1 VIDDQFCFKQ
11 KKQSQLQQAVD
22 KSTKKSDDAEQAK
35 KSLETRQQQDSNV
48 LEQLKAIITEKE
60 AKIKSLEV
68 EVFQLRAVAVC
79 TRWWLPD
86 DCIMSLC
93 NIICM

>member
-1 VIDDQFCFKQ
+1 MIDDQFCFQQ

-48 LEQLKAIITEKE
+48 LEQLKAIVAEKE
-60 AKIKSLEV
+60 AKIKNLEV
-68 EVFQLRAVAVC
+68 EVFQLRTVTVC
-79 TRWWLPD
+79 
-86 DCIMSLC
+86 I
-93 NIICM
+93 